1 MAQMTLDQLKNRPV
15 AQPAQSA
22 EIGFSSIE
30 GFVQLQ
36 RMANLFTC
44 SSMVPETFRG
54 QNNLG
59 NAVIALDMAIRM
71 KANPLAVMQNIYI
84 VHGRPAW
91 SAQFL
96 IATLNKSGKFS
107 AIRYEFEGKEGTDDW
122 GCRACATELS
132 TGTLLAGPLVTI
144 GLAKREGW
152 YAKNGSKWQ
161 TMPELMLRYRAASW
175 FVRAYAPEIAM
186 GLPEADELSET
197 IDITPQEPEDPQ
209 ENAVTVADIEKKAKR
224 GRKPKAE
231 VTPAPDPAPEQ
242 ETELTP
248 PHSVHGLVRTPE
260 PVPVQEPEQ
269 EPVQEPEPEAEPDP
283 MPEPQ
288 PERHVTPMGSYV
300 PPSPDYEEKEKAFYA
315 QK

>member
-15 AQPAQSA
+15 AQPAQST
-22 EIGFSSIE
+22 EIGFSSID

-122 GCRACATELS
+122 GCRACAIELS
-132 TGTLLAGPLVTI
+132 TGTMLAGPLVTI

-152 YAKNGSKWQ
+152 YAKTGSKWQ

-175 FVRAYAPEIAM
+175 FVRAYAPEITM
-186 GLPEADELSET
+186 GLPEADEQRET

-209 ENAVTVADIEKKAKR
+209 ENSVTVAEIEKKAKR
-224 GRKPKAE
+224 GRKPKSE
-231 VTPAPDPAPEQ
+231 SVT
-242 ETELTP
+242 
-248 PHSVHGLVRTPE
+248 
-260 PVPVQEPEQ
+260 EPEQ
-269 EPVQEPEPEAEPDP
+269 EPEQAQEPEAEHDP
-283 MPEPQ
+283 MPKTEEPQ
-288 PERHVTPMGSYV
+288 QELPAEN
-300 PPSPDYEEKEKAFYA
+300 EEAIARAHYDAQEEDFYRRGVHA
-315 QK
+315 E

>member
-15 AQPAQSA
+15 AQPVQSA

-107 AIRYEFEGKEGTDDW
+107 AIRYEFEGKEGTDSW
-122 GCRACATELS
+122 GCRACATEIS
-132 TGTLLAGPLVTI
+132 TGTLLTGPLVSI

-152 YAKNGSKWQ
+152 YSKNGSKWQ

-186 GLPEADELSET
+186 GLPEADELRET
-197 IDITPQEPEDPQ
+197 IDITPQESEEQQ
-209 ENAVTVADIEKKAKR
+209 ENVVTVEDIEKKAKR

-231 VTPAPDPAPEQ
+231 TATVP
-242 ETELTP
+242 ETELYP
-248 PHSVHGLVRTPE
+248 
-260 PVPVQEPEQ
+260 QM
-269 EPVQEPEPEAEPDP
+269 EPEPEPAPIPEQEELHQELPAEEEAIARD
-283 MPEPQ
+283 
-288 PERHVTPMGSYV
+288 SY
-300 PPSPDYEEKEKAFYA
+300 DAQEDAFYA
-315 QK
+315 QR

>member
-15 AQPAQSA
+15 TQPAQST

-30 GFVQLQ
+30 GFIQLQ

-71 KANPLAVMQNIYI
+71 RANPLAVMQNIYI

-132 TGTLLAGPLVTI
+132 TGTILSGSLVTI

-152 YAKNGSKWQ
+152 YAKSGSKWQ
-161 TMPELMLRYRAASW
+161 TMPDQMLRYRAASW

-186 GLPEADELSET
+186 GLPEAEELRDT
-197 IDITPQEPEDPQ
+197 IDITPQKTEEPQ
-209 ENAVTVADIEKKAKR
+209 ENTVTVADIEKKAKR
-224 GRKPKAE
+224 GRKPKSESA
-231 VTPAPDPAPEQ
+231 T
-242 ETELTP
+242 
-248 PHSVHGLVRTPE
+248 
-260 PVPVQEPEQ
+260 EPEQ
-269 EPVQEPEPEAEPDP
+269 EPEQAQEPEAEHDP
-283 MPEPQ
+283 MPKTEEPQ
-288 PERHVTPMGSYV
+288 QELPAEN
-300 PPSPDYEEKEKAFYA
+300 EEAIARARYDAQEEDFYRRGVHA
-315 QK
+315 E

>member
-1 MAQMTLDQLKNRPV
+1 MQVSEVKNMVQMTLDQLKNRPTA
-15 AQPAQSA
+15 AQTSMPT

-54 QNNLG
+54 QSNLG

-186 GLPEADELSET
+186 GLPEADELRET
-197 IDITPQEPEDPQ
+197 IDITPQEPEEPQ
-209 ENAVTVADIEKKAKR
+209 ENAVTVADIEKKTRR
-224 GRKPKAE
+224 GRKPK
-231 VTPAPDPAPEQ
+231 V
-242 ETELTP
+242 ELTQ
-248 PHSVHGLVRTPE
+248 E
-260 PVPVQEPEQ
+260 QEPESDTMAEHD
-269 EPVQEPEPEAEPDP
+269 EPNPNEAEDKDAIDRARYDAQ
-283 MPEPQ
+283 E
-288 PERHVTPMGSYV
+288 
-300 PPSPDYEEKEKAFYA
+300 DAFFA
-315 QK
+315 QG

>member
-132 TGTLLAGPLVTI
+132 TGTMLAGPLVTI

-186 GLPEADELSET
+186 GLPEADELRET
-197 IDITPQEPEDPQ
+197 IDITPQEPEEPQ

-224 GRKPKAE
+224 GRKPK
-231 VTPAPDPAPEQ
+231 DQ
-242 ETELTP
+242 
-248 PHSVHGLVRTPE
+248 
-260 PVPVQEPEQ
+260 QEPPQ
-269 EPVQEPEPEAEPDP
+269 PAQTVEPEPENVQETVQAQAEQ
-283 MPEPQ
+283 Q
-288 PERHVTPMGSYV
+288 PIFMSSDDDDDFHREGGVHA
-300 PPSPDYEEKEKAFYA
+300 E
-315 QK
+315 

>member
-1 MAQMTLDQLKNRPV
+1 MAQMTLDQLKNRPT
-15 AQPAQSA
+15 ASQTSMPT

-152 YAKNGSKWQ
+152 YAKNNSKWQ

-186 GLPEADELSET
+186 GLPEADELRET
-197 IDITPQEPEDPQ
+197 IDITPQEPEEQQ
-209 ENAVTVADIEKKAKR
+209 ENAVTVADIEKKTRR
-224 GRKPKAE
+224 GRKPK
-231 VTPAPDPAPEQ
+231 DQ
-242 ETELTP
+242 
-248 PHSVHGLVRTPE
+248 
-260 PVPVQEPEQ
+260 QEPPQ
-269 EPVQEPEPEAEPDP
+269 PAQTVEPEPENVQETVQAPTEQQNPIFVSPVDDDDDFFKGGVHAE
-283 MPEPQ
+283 
-288 PERHVTPMGSYV
+288 
-300 PPSPDYEEKEKAFYA
+300 
-315 QK
+315 

>member
-1 MAQMTLDQLKNRPV
+1 MAQTTLEQLRSR
-15 AQPAQSA
+15 QPAQLQTT

-44 SSMVPETFRG
+44 SSMVPDTFRG
-54 QNNLG
+54 PGNLG

-71 KANPLAVMQNIYI
+71 RANPLAIMQNIYI

-107 AIRYEFEGKEGTDDW
+107 AIRYEFEGKEGTDEW
-122 GCRACATELS
+122 GCRACATEIS
-132 TGTLLAGPLVTI
+132 TGTLLSGPLVTI

-152 YAKNGSKWQ
+152 YGKTDSNGKSCSKWQ

-186 GLPEADELSET
+186 GLPEADELRET
-197 IDITPQEPEDPQ
+197 IDITPEDPKEHP
-209 ENAVTVADIEKKAKR
+209 ENVVTVEDIEKKAKR
-224 GRKPKAE
+224 GRKP
-231 VTPAPDPAPEQ
+231 TTEQ
-242 ETELTP
+242 QESE
-248 PHSVHGLVRTPE
+248 SVSEDVN
-260 PVPVQEPEQ
+260 
-269 EPVQEPEPEAEPDP
+269 EPEPETA
-283 MPEPQ
+283 MQ
-288 PERHVTPMGSYV
+288 ACV
-300 PPSPDYEEKEKAFYA
+300 PSPEQSVICPEDDESVSIDECFYCGKREA
-315 QK
+315 CPVHDN

>member
-1 MAQMTLDQLKNRPV
+1 MALVTLEQLKSRPT
-15 AQPAQSA
+15 AQTVQPT

-54 QNNLG
+54 QSNIG

-107 AIRYEFEGKEGTDDW
+107 AIRYEFEGQEGSDDW
-122 GCRACATELS
+122 GCRACATEIS
-132 TGTLLAGPLVTI
+132 TGTLLSGPLVTI

-152 YAKNGSKWQ
+152 YGKTGSKWQ
-161 TMPELMLRYRAASW
+161 TIPELMLRYRAASW

-186 GLPEADELSET
+186 GLPEADELRET
-197 IDITPQEPEDPQ
+197 IDITPHEPEETQ
-209 ENAVTVADIEKKAKR
+209 KNTVTVADIGKKAKR
-224 GRKPKAE
+224 GRKPKTEPQESESVDDVNDPEPTRDLETEAQ
-231 VTPAPDPAPEQ
+231 TPHEPKTTTQEHEPSPEQ
-242 ETELTP
+242 RVICPKNGQE
-248 PHSVHGLVRTPE
+248 
-260 PVPVQEPEQ
+260 VPQDEC
-269 EPVQEPEPEAEPDP
+269 
-283 MPEPQ
+283 
-288 PERHVTPMGSYV
+288 
-300 PPSPDYEEKEKAFYA
+300 FYCSQREGCPA
-315 QK
+315 H

>member
-36 RMANLFTC
+36 RMANLFIC
-44 SSMVPETFRG
+44 SSMVPETVRG
-54 QNNLG
+54 QSNLG

-84 VHGRPAW
+84 VHGRPAC

-186 GLPEADELSET
+186 GLPEADELRET
-197 IDITPQEPEDPQ
+197 IDITPQEPEEPQ

-224 GRKPKAE
+224 GRKPK
-231 VTPAPDPAPEQ
+231 DQ
-242 ETELTP
+242 
-248 PHSVHGLVRTPE
+248 
-260 PVPVQEPEQ
+260 QEPPQ
-269 EPVQEPEPEAEPDP
+269 SAQTVEPEPEEVQETVQAPAEQ
-283 MPEPQ
+283 Q
-288 PERHVTPMGSYV
+288 PIFMSSDDDDEFFREGGVHA
-300 PPSPDYEEKEKAFYA
+300 E
-315 QK
+315 

>member
-1 MAQMTLDQLKNRPV
+1 MAQMTLDQLKNRPT
-15 AQPAQSA
+15 ASQTSMPT

-54 QNNLG
+54 QSNLG

-186 GLPEADELSET
+186 GLPEADELRET
-197 IDITPQEPEDPQ
+197 IDITPQEPEEPQ
-209 ENAVTVADIEKKAKR
+209 ENAVTVEDIKKKTRR
-224 GRKPKAE
+224 GRKPK
-231 VTPAPDPAPEQ
+231 V
-242 ETELTP
+242 ELTQ
-248 PHSVHGLVRTPE
+248 E
-260 PVPVQEPEQ
+260 QEPESDTMAEHD
-269 EPVQEPEPEAEPDP
+269 EPNPNEAEDKDAID
-283 MPEPQ
+283 
-288 PERHVTPMGSYV
+288 RASY
-300 PPSPDYEEKEKAFYA
+300 DAQEDAFFA
-315 QK
+315 QG

>member
-54 QNNLG
+54 QSNLG

-107 AIRYEFEGKEGTDDW
+107 AIRYEFEGKEGADDW

-186 GLPEADELSET
+186 GLPEADELRET
-197 IDITPQEPEDPQ
+197 IDITPQEPEEPQ
-209 ENAVTVADIEKKAKR
+209 ENSVTVADIEKKAKR
-224 GRKPKAE
+224 GRKSKDE
-231 VTPAPDPAPEQ
+231 HTQEQ
-242 ETELTP
+242 
-248 PHSVHGLVRTPE
+248 
-260 PVPVQEPEQ
+260 PVPHVVDPETGEAHEIVQAPSDPQNPIFVSSVDDDDEFFR
-269 EPVQEPEPEAEPDP
+269 EAKHAE
-283 MPEPQ
+283 
-288 PERHVTPMGSYV
+288 
-300 PPSPDYEEKEKAFYA
+300 
-315 QK
+315 